1 MIHYQ
6 KDIDNIVTLTL
17 DMDGR
22 RMNVINHEIREAFL
36 PVIRHLQEEKKQS
49 ALRGV
54 IITSAKK
61 TFLAGGDLD
70 YLYRAQDA
78 DEIFAFAEQMK
89 SFLRQLERPGVP
101 VVAAINGSAIGAGF
115 EVALACHRRIVLN
128 DSDLKLGLPEVEI
141 GLIPGGGG
149 IIRLMWLLGIER
161 AYPIL
166 TSGKRYNPLEA
177 KQLGLI
183 DEVADSQ
190 AQMMVLARKWLL
202 NTREGRR
209 PWDQQECSIP
219 GGTAKD
225 LDTAQ
230 IIRRLIANLAVESH
244 DQFPAP
250 RAILNVLTE
259 GSKVDFDTACR
270 IESRYYTQ
278 LVRSKQCKNM
288 IKAFWFDAN
297 FIKTG
302 GNRPTGYGKFRPKK
316 VGVIGAGHMGSGIA
330 LSCLMHGLEVV
341 LKDVS
346 RHIAERGREFVE
358 VRLREKVEKG
368 TITEAIKAEMLSR
381 ITTTEEAREFE
392 SCDLVIEAVFEN
404 QMVKQ
409 KVTREAE
416 DFLDDYSFFATNT
429 ISIPITKLAEA
440 TRRPGDYVGL
450 HFFPPADEVPL
461 VEIVRGAQTSEETIA
476 RAFDFVQHI
485 HKTPIVVKDDWG
497 FFAARVRNTF
507 ILEGITML
515 QEGLSPAL
523 IENLSLQAGMPQ
535 GALSLADELGLNM
548 IMRYEKQAAEHYGP
562 KYIQHPAVQVLN
574 LMLEELDRPG
584 KKKRAGFYDY
594 PVEGP
599 SILWPELGEHFKV
612 DRRKRPKHEELIDR
626 FLIAQV
632 LEAIWCMQEKVIHS
646 TAAANLG
653 SIYGWGFPAFKG
665 GVLQFIHDMELETFV
680 KTCKTLQKKHGQRF
694 QIPSKM
700 KKILARD
707 PLQADYHTP

>member
-1 MIHYQ
+1 ME
-6 KDIDNIVTLTL
+6 
-17 DMDGR
+17 GR
-22 RMNVINHEIREAFL
+22 RMNLINHEIREAFL
-36 PVIRHLQEEKKQS
+36 PVIRHLQEEKKKS

-54 IITSAKK
+54 ILTSAKH
-61 TFLAGGDLD
+61 TFLAGGELD

-78 DEIFAFAEQMK
+78 EEIFTFAEQMK
-89 SFLRQLERPGVP
+89 SFLRQLEEPGVP

-115 EVALACHRRIVLN
+115 EVALACHRRIVVN
-128 DSDLKLGLPEVEI
+128 DPKIRLGLPEVEI

-177 KQLGLI
+177 KQLGII
-183 DEVADSQ
+183 DNVADNE
-190 AQMMVLARKWLL
+190 AQMLSLARKWLL

-209 PWDQQECSIP
+209 PWDRHQCSIP
-219 GGTAKD
+219 GGTARD
-225 LDTAQ
+225 LHTARKVRQ
-230 IIRRLIANLAVESH
+230 LTANLAMESH

-250 RAILNVLTE
+250 RAILNVLAE

-270 IESRYYTQ
+270 IESRHYTQ

-288 IKAFWFDAN
+288 IKAFWFDTN
-297 FIKTG
+297 FIKSG
-302 GNRPTGYGKFRPKK
+302 GNRPKGYGKFRPKRI
-316 VGVIGAGHMGSGIA
+316 GVIGAGHMGSGIA
-330 LSCLMHGLEVV
+330 LSCLMHGLDVI

-358 VRLREKVEKG
+358 VRLREKVNKG
-368 TITEAIKAEMLSR
+368 TITEAKKAEILSR
-381 ITTTEEAREFE
+381 ITTTEDAHDFE

-416 DFLDDYSFFATNT
+416 DYLDDYSFFATNT

-440 TRRPGDYVGL
+440 TRRPEHYVGL

-461 VEIVRGAQTSEETIA
+461 VEIVRGAHTSEETIA

-497 FFAARVRNTF
+497 FFVARVRNTF

-523 IENLSLQAGMPQ
+523 IENLSIQAGMPQ
-535 GALSLADELGLNM
+535 GALALADELGLNM

-562 KYIQHPAVQVLN
+562 RYIQHPAVKVLN
-574 LMLEELDRPG
+574 VMLDKLDRPG
-584 KKKRAGFYDY
+584 LKKRAGFYEY
-594 PVEGP
+594 PVEGAP
-599 SILWPELGEHFKV
+599 SLWQGLGEHFPP
-612 DRRKRPKHEELIDR
+612 DRRKRPKHDELINR

-653 SIYGWGFPAFKG
+653 SIYGYGFPSFKG
-665 GVLQFIHDMELETFV
+665 GVIQYIHDMGTDTFIR
-680 KTCKTLQKKHGQRF
+680 TCKTLKKKHGQRF

-700 KKILARD
+700 EDILERD
-707 PLQADYHTP
+707 PVQIE

>member
-17 DMDGR
+17 DMEGR
-22 RMNVINHEIREAFL
+22 RMNVINHEIRQAFL
-36 PVIRHLQEEKKQS
+36 PVIHHLLEEKKHS

-54 IITSAKK
+54 ILTSAKN
-61 TFLAGGDLD
+61 TFLAGGELD

-78 DEIFAFAEQMK
+78 GEIFTFAEQMK
-89 SFLRQLERPGVP
+89 SFLRQLEQPGVP
-101 VVAAINGSAIGAGF
+101 VVAAINGNAIGAGF

-128 DSDLKLGLPEVEI
+128 DPTIRLGLPEVEI

-161 AYPIL
+161 AYAIL
-166 TSGKRYNPLEA
+166 SSGQRYNPQEA
-177 KQLGLI
+177 KHLGII
-183 DEVADSQ
+183 DEVAENE
-190 AQMMVLARKWLL
+190 AQMLSLARKWLL
-202 NTREGRR
+202 NTREARR
-209 PWDQQECSIP
+209 PWDRQQCSIP

-225 LDTAQ
+225 LHTAQ
-230 IIRRLIANLAVESH
+230 SIRRLIANLSMISH

-278 LVRSKQCKNM
+278 LVRSQQCKNM

-297 FIKTG
+297 FIKSG
-302 GNRPTGYGKFRPKK
+302 GNRPKGYGKFRPKK
-316 VGVIGAGHMGSGIA
+316 IGVIGAGHMGSGIA
-330 LSCLMHGLEVV
+330 LSCLMHGLEVI

-346 RHIAERGREFVE
+346 RHIAQRGREFVE
-358 VRLREKVEKG
+358 ARLREKVKQG
-368 TITEAIKAEMLSR
+368 SITEAKKDEILSR
-381 ITTTEEAREFE
+381 ITTTEDAHQFE

-416 DFLDDYSFFATNT
+416 DYLDDYSFFATNT
-429 ISIPITKLAEA
+429 ISIPITQLAEA
-440 TRRPGDYVGL
+440 TRRPEDYVGL

-461 VEIVRGAQTSEETIA
+461 VEIVRGARTSEETIA

-523 IENLSLQAGMPQ
+523 IENLSVQAGMPQ
-535 GALSLADELGLNM
+535 GALSLADDLGLNM
-548 IMRYEKQAAEHYGP
+548 IMRYEQQAAAHYGP
-562 KYIQHPAVQVLN
+562 KYIQHPAVNVLN
-574 LMLEELDRPG
+574 VMLTDLDRPG
-584 KKKRAGFYDY
+584 LKKRAGFYDY
-594 PVEGP
+594 PVEETP
-599 SILWPELGEHFKV
+599 NLWQGLADHFKV
-612 DRRKRPKHEELIDR
+612 DRRKRPKYDELINR

-665 GVLQFIHDMELETFV
+665 GVIQYVHDMGIETFT
-680 KTCKTLQKKHGQRF
+680 KTCKALEKKHGQRF
-694 QIPSKM
+694 QIPGKM
-700 KKILARD
+700 KKIMQRD
-707 PLQADYHTP
+707 PIQTE